1 MIQLPNKLSTI
12 RLGLH
17 LHPSIPGRMMF
28 SVLCFHLQFIFSAKF
43 YGNKS
48 APTIFFI
55 TYMIFSPVGFVAMKI
70 IGRRNGLRIGVFVNF
85 RFWFTIVREVRESQ
99 GNPTLIKGY
108 PHFCSRHSSIVLSLS
123 QFLNPSF
130 SSPTLTRPF
139 HHQNTSDTDNW
150 PKTEIYCL
158 L

>member
-99 GNPTLIKGY
+99 GNPTLIKDL
-108 PHFCSRHSSIVLSLS
+108 PSLS
-123 QFLNPSF
+123 FSSLSSRYPSF
-130 SSPTLTRPF
+130 STPPFLTNFNSTFPP
-139 HHQNTSDTDNW
+139 
-150 PKTEIYCL
+150 PKHL
-158 L
+158 

>member
-85 RFWFTIVREVRESQ
+85 RFWFTIVRESQ
-99 GNPTLIKGY
+99 GNPTLIKDL
-108 PHFCSRHSSIVLSLS
+108 PSLSFSSLVLSLS
-123 QFLNPSF
+123 QFLNPSV
-130 SSPTLTRPF
+130 SPQL
-139 HHQNTSDTDNW
+139 
-150 PKTEIYCL
+150 
-158 L
+158 

>member
-28 SVLCFHLQFIFSAKF
+28 SVFVLCFHLQFIFSAKF

-85 RFWFTIVREVRESQ
+85 RFWFTIVRE
-99 GNPTLIKGY
+99 TLPQIKDY
-108 PHFCSRHSSIVLSLS
+108 PRFRSRHSSSRYPSSSI
-123 QFLNPSF
+123 NPSF
-130 SSPTLTRPF
+130 SSPTLTLTFPP
-139 HHQNTSDTDNW
+139 
-150 PKTEIYCL
+150 PKHL
-158 L
+158 